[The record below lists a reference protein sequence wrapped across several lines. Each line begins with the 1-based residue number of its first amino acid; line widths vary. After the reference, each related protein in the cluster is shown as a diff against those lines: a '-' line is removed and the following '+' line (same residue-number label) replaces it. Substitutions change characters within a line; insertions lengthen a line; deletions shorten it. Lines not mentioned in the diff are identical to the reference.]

1 MAVAQEIMCKIFNK
15 SMVESMSAIVISMA
29 IISVVPVPK
38 VVVIVRVGV
47 MVNSVVGVV
56 SMMRSIVDRS
66 SVVGWQWSSGSSGS
80 QYGNNER
87 SHG

>member
-56 SMMRSIVDRS
+56 SMMRSIVDRG
-66 SVVGWQWSSGSSGS
+66 SVVGW
-80 QYGNNER
+80 
-87 SHG
+87 